1 MQGLQ
6 ETGTFA
12 TGNQLLHM
20 ALNSLFPTWW
30 QENLYHSLT
39 HTHTHFTPCP
49 GKAMSFDSGF

>member
-12 TGNQLLHM
+12 TGNQLHT
-20 ALNSLFPTWW
+20 ALNSLFSTWW

-39 HTHTHFTPCP
+39 HTLTHLLHPLPWEGNEF
-49 GKAMSFDSGF
+49 